1 MKYQALLFDLDGTL
15 TASGEGII
23 KSVQYALR
31 KMEMEEQAQDLQML
45 RAFIGP
51 PLLQSYMKYCS
62 MTEEQAKQAVVYY
75 RERYNVTGLYENRP
89 YDGIRTLLEKAS
101 EKGYRLAVA
110 SSKPEELVKKI
121 LEHFEL
127 AGYFQVIVGSDKDK
141 LKMTKADVIEIAL
154 EQLGMAENRADAV
167 MIGDREQDVIGAKTA
182 GLDCIG
188 VAYGYGSHTE
198 LKEAG
203 ADDIVDSPEEL
214 GKLLEV

>member
-1 MKYQALLFDLDGTL
+1 MKYQALIFDLDGTL

-188 VAYGYGSHTE
+188 VVYGYGSHME

-203 ADDIVDSPEEL
+203 ADYIVDTPEEL
-214 GKLLEV
+214 GNFLEV

>member
-31 KMEMEEQAQDLQML
+31 KMGMEEQAEDLQML

-51 PLLQSYMKYCS
+51 PLLQSYMKYCR

-101 EKGYRLAVA
+101 EKDTGWQWLLPNRR
-110 SSKPEELVKKI
+110 SWSKRFWSI
-121 LEHFEL
+121 LSL
-127 AGYFQVIVGSDKDK
+127 P
-141 LKMTKADVIEIAL
+141 
-154 EQLGMAENRADAV
+154 
-167 MIGDREQDVIGAKTA
+167 
-182 GLDCIG
+182 
-188 VAYGYGSHTE
+188 
-198 LKEAG
+198 
-203 ADDIVDSPEEL
+203 DIFR
-214 GKLLEV
+214 